1 MTVRLEHAN
10 LSVHDIDAM
19 IRFLRA
25 AFPEFRI
32 RRDATEADGLRWVH
46 LGTDDT
52 YIALNQVKVPRG
64 MTHKGTPLN
73 HLAYEVPTSKCWA
86 VDSAR
91 RDTNKTRWCPTR
103 IGTES
108 ACTSTIPRGTN
119 GSSSSTCPTTRRSEM
134 ITSYQIGSTIRS
146 RTGNICGLTS
156 RSTRT
161 PRRRRLRAVRSAP
174 VSFVR

>member
-52 YIALNQVKVPRG
+52 YIALNQAKAQRG
-64 MTHKGTPLN
+64 TTHKGPPLN
-73 HLAYEVPTSKCWA
+73 HLAYEVDD
-86 VDSAR
+86 VER
-91 RDTNKTRWCPTR
+91 L
-103 IGTES
+103 
-108 ACTSTIPRGTN
+108 
-119 GSSSSTCPTTRRSEM
+119 
-134 ITSYQIGSTIRS
+134 RS
-146 RTGNICGLTS
+146 RLGAAGYQENTLVANVHPYRKRLYFYDPEGNEWE
-156 RSTRT
+156 
-161 PRRRRLRAVRSAP
+161 
-174 VSFVR
+174 FVQYLSDDPAKRNDYELPDR